1 MSKKSKKASAKTKT
15 REREQGATY
24 RVLAKQALSLDVS
37 DGGVESF
44 SIQGMECRIAVK
56 ASHADPAKQ
65 RKLGGST
72 IAVEFKGPTTY
83 DLFAGARVGT
93 ELIEDFL
100 SAITVVSNTTFGP
113 CEMVQVARLDAGR
126 RHNCEFMQMLPLPLN
141 HWHERIT
148 GAKLQSARN
157 LLAHWDGL
165 EGGKRLRRA
174 ARNYRSAA
182 GTVDDVTAFQEAYI
196 GLETMEKPLASLAGF
211 EKHGTEQVKGS
222 CEKCGHEYVRN
233 RTTLV
238 GVRAFVAGG
247 VDLDNADEGRVSDWK
262 LVNKLRNDLMHGL
275 VDEEDLGDRPIRSLL
290 ASMHYL
296 HHAICTCSH
305 SPDLASEQYKLARGG
320 AQFVMLGKYSV
331 RKWPALTDWRQI
343 VETKSPMFEWVPHDQ
358 YGLVPELSFRNDGVK
373 DLRVG
378 VGRLE
383 QPLSSATMTD
393 IGRMQTERDV

>member
-1 MSKKSKKASAKTKT
+1 MPKKSRKASATAKPGK
-15 REREQGATY
+15 QQDVSTY
-24 RVLAKQALSLDVS
+24 RVLAKQALSLEVG
-37 DGGVESF
+37 DGRVESF

-56 ASHADPAKQ
+56 PSNDDPAKQ
-65 RKLGGST
+65 REFGGST
-72 IAVEFKGPTTY
+72 IAVEFKATTTD
-83 DLFAGARVGT
+83 DLFLAGRAGM

-113 CEMVQVARLDAGR
+113 CELVQVARLDAGR

-141 HWHERIT
+141 HWHERIA
-148 GAKLQSARN
+148 GAKLRSARN
-157 LLAHWDGL
+157 LLAHWDGM

-182 GTVDDVTAFQEAYI
+182 GVADDVTAFQEAYV
-196 GLETMEKPLASLAGF
+196 GLEVMEKPLAANAGF
-211 EKHGTEQVKGS
+211 AKHGTEQVKGS

-238 GVRAFVAGG
+238 GVRAFVAGD
-247 VDLDNADEGRVSDWK
+247 VDLDKADEGRVADWK
-262 LVNKLRNDLMHGL
+262 LINKLRNDLMHGL
-275 VDEEDLGDRPIRSLL
+275 VDDDDLGDRPLRALL

-305 SPDLASEQYKLARGG
+305 ASDLASQQYKLARGG
-320 AQFVMLGKYSV
+320 AQFVMLGKYSA
-331 RKWPALTDWRQI
+331 RTWPPLTDWRQI
-343 VETKSPMFEWVPHDQ
+343 VETKSPMFEWVPHEN

-378 VGRLE
+378 VGRLN
-383 QPLSSATMTD
+383 QPLSTATMTD
-393 IGRMQTERDV
+393 IGRVQTERDF

>member
-1 MSKKSKKASAKTKT
+1 MSKKSKTTKPFK
-15 REREQGATY
+15 REDVSTY
-24 RVLAKQALSLDVS
+24 RILAKQALSLEVG

-56 ASHADPAKQ
+56 PSNDDPAKQ
-65 RKLGGST
+65 RELGGST
-72 IAVEFKGPTTY
+72 IAVEFRAPTTG
-83 DLFAGARVGT
+83 DLLLSGRAGM

-100 SAITVVSNTTFGP
+100 SAITVVSNTTFAP
-113 CEMVQVARLDAGR
+113 CELMQVARLDAGR

-141 HWHERIT
+141 HWHERIS
-148 GAKLQSARN
+148 GAKLRSARI

-196 GLETMEKPLASLAGF
+196 GLEIMEKPLAANAGF

-233 RTTLV
+233 RTALV

-247 VDLDNADEGRVSDWK
+247 VDLDKADESRVSDWK
-262 LVNKLRNDLMHGL
+262 RINKLRNDLMHGL
-275 VDEEDLGDRPIRSLL
+275 VDEGDLGDRPSRSLL

-305 SPDLASEQYKLARGG
+305 APDLTSQEYRLPRGG
-320 AQFVMLGKYSV
+320 AQFVMLGRYST
-331 RKWPALTDWRQI
+331 RTWPPLTNWQPI
-343 VETKSPMFEWVPHDQ
+343 VETKSPMFEWVPHDR
-358 YGLVPELSFRNDGVK
+358 YELVPELSFRNDGVK

-378 VGRLE
+378 VGRLS
-383 QPLSSATMTD
+383 QPLSNAAMTD
-393 IGRMQTERDV
+393 IGRVHTERDF